1 MARKVPFDDPDVLNY
16 VRIGYVVSQVL
27 ILAVYYFISYK
38 VSFLSVLLK
47 KPLVDEESGRLRTRT
62 TRLF

>member
-27 ILAVYYFISYK
+27 ILAVYYSISYK
-38 VSFLSVLLK
+38 VSLLSVLFK

>member
-38 VSFLSVLLK
+38 VSSLSVLLK

>member
-38 VSFLSVLLK
+38 VSLLSVLLK
-47 KPLVDEESGRLRTRT
+47 NP
-62 TRLF
+62 